1 VHILWAG
8 STPAIYI
15 LHYEVNLKEEFLFVE
30 KYRPKTIE
38 ECVLPKSLKNT
49 FQSIVDT
56 GELPNMMFTG
66 SAGVG
71 KTTVA
76 RALCNELG
84 LDYIIVNGSED
95 GNIDTLRG
103 RIKQFA
109 STISLQGGQKV
120 VILDEADYLNPQSTQ
135 PALRGF
141 IEEFSTNCR
150 FILTC
155 NFKNRIIDPLHSRC
169 SIYEFNYPIESESL
183 AGDFMK
189 RLQFILDSEH
199 IIYDNQVIAELI
211 MKYMPDW
218 RRVINECQRY
228 GISGHIDTGI
238 LVTLSETSINKLMED
253 LKAKNFKKM
262 RRWVTDNIDVES
274 SKLFRVVYDNM
285 IQYVQPQSIPQL
297 VLILADY
304 SYKDS
309 FVADHE
315 LNVVACMTEIMS
327 QIKFK

>member
-1 VHILWAG
+1 
-8 STPAIYI
+8 
-15 LHYEVNLKEEFLFVE
+15 LKEFLFVE
-30 KYRPKTIE
+30 KYRPKTVSDCI
-38 ECVLPKSLKNT
+38 LPDGLKKT
-49 FQSIVDT
+49 FQDIVT
-56 GELPNMMFTG
+56 GGELPNMMFTG

-76 RALCNELG
+76 RALCNELD
-84 LDYIIVNGSED
+84 LDYMLINGSED

-103 RIKQFA
+103 KIKQFA
-109 STISLQGGQKV
+109 STVSLQGGQKV

-141 IEEFSTNCR
+141 IEEFSSNCR

-169 SIYEFNYPIESESL
+169 SIYEFNLGNKAKMAEQ
-183 AGDFMK
+183 FMA
-189 RLQFILDSEH
+189 RLQFILDSEN
-199 IIYDNQVIAELI
+199 ITYDNAVIAELI
-211 MKYMPDW
+211 MKYIPDW

-228 GISGHIDTGI
+228 GMSGHIDTGV
-238 LVTLSETSINKLMED
+238 LVTLSESSVKGLMGD
-253 LKAKNFKKM
+253 LKSKNFKDM
-262 RRWVTDNIDVES
+262 RKWVTNNIDVES
-274 SKLFRVVYDNM
+274 AKLFRMVYDNM
-285 IQYVQPQSIPQL
+285 LTYVEPSSIPQL

>member
-1 VHILWAG
+1 M
-8 STPAIYI
+8 
-15 LHYEVNLKEEFLFVE
+15 KEEFLFVE
-30 KYRPKTIE
+30 KYRPQTIND
-38 ECVLPKSLKNT
+38 CVLPKDLKET
-49 FQSIVDT
+49 FQKIVDK

-76 RALCNELG
+76 RALCNELD
-84 LDYIIVNGSED
+84 LDYMLINGSED

-103 RIKQFA
+103 KIKQFA
-109 STISLQGGQKV
+109 STVSLHGGQKV

-141 IEEFSTNCR
+141 IEEFSSNCR

-169 SIYEFNYPIESESL
+169 SIYEFNLGNKAKMAEQ
-183 AGDFMK
+183 FMA
-189 RLQFILDSEH
+189 RLQFILDSES
-199 IIYDNQVIAELI
+199 IIYDNAVLAELI
-211 MKYMPDW
+211 MKYIPDW

-228 GISGHIDTGI
+228 GMSGHIDTGI
-238 LVTLSETSINKLMED
+238 LVTLDETSVAGLFKD
-253 LKAKNFKKM
+253 LKTKNFKSM
-262 RRWVTDNIDVES
+262 RKWVTNNMDVES
-274 SKLFRVVYDNM
+274 SKLFRMIYDNM
-285 IQYVQPQSIPQL
+285 LTYVEPSSVPQV

-315 LNVVACMTEIMS
+315 LNVVACLTEIMS
-327 QIKFK
+327 SIKFK

>member
-1 VHILWAG
+1 M
-8 STPAIYI
+8 
-15 LHYEVNLKEEFLFVE
+15 KEFLFVE
-30 KYRPKTIE
+30 KYRPQTIE
-38 ECVLPKSLKNT
+38 ECILPTELKKT
-49 FQSIVDT
+49 FQNIVDH

-66 SAGVG
+66 SAGTG

-76 RALCNELG
+76 RALCNQLG
-84 LDYIIVNGSED
+84 LDYMMINGSED

-103 RIKQFA
+103 KIKQFA
-109 STISLQGGQKV
+109 STVSLLGGQKV

-141 IEEFSTNCR
+141 IEEFSSNCR

-169 SIYEFNYPIESESL
+169 SIYEFNFGAENSVL
-183 AGDFMK
+183 AGGFMQ
-189 RLQFILDSEH
+189 RLQWILDSEG
-199 IIYDNQVIAELI
+199 IIYDNAVIAELI
-211 MKYMPDW
+211 MKYIPDW
-218 RRVINECQRY
+218 RRVLNECQRY

-238 LVTLSETSINKLMED
+238 LVTLDESSIKGLMDD
-253 LKAKNFKKM
+253 LKSKNFKKM
-262 RRWVTDNIDVES
+262 RKWVTDNIDVES
-274 SKLFRVVYDNM
+274 AKLFRMVYDNM
-285 IQYVQPQSIPQL
+285 LTYVEPSSVPQL

>member
-1 VHILWAG
+1 
-8 STPAIYI
+8 
-15 LHYEVNLKEEFLFVE
+15 
-30 KYRPKTIE
+30 
-38 ECVLPKSLKNT
+38 
-49 FQSIVDT
+49 
-56 GELPNMMFTG
+56 MMFTG

-76 RALCNELG
+76 RALCNELDI
-84 LDYIIVNGSED
+84 DYMIINGSED

-103 RIKQFA
+103 KIKQFA
-109 STISLQGGQKV
+109 STVSLHGGQKV

-141 IEEFSTNCR
+141 IEEFSSNCR

-169 SIYEFNYPIESESL
+169 SIYEFNLGNKAKMAEQ
-183 AGDFMK
+183 FMA
-189 RLQFILDSEH
+189 RLQFILTSEG
-199 IIYDNQVIAELI
+199 IIFDNAVIAELI
-211 MKYMPDW
+211 MKYIPDW

-228 GISGHIDTGI
+228 GMSGHIDTGI
-238 LVTLSETSINKLMED
+238 LVTLSETSIKGLMED

-262 RRWVTDNIDVES
+262 RKWVTDNIDVES
-274 SKLFRVVYDNM
+274 TKLFRMVYDNM
-285 IQYVQPQSIPQL
+285 ATYVQPQSIPQV

-327 QIKFK
+327 SIKFK